1 MTVDW
6 NNTSPGDDI
15 IESGLRV
22 TERQSWAR
30 IVDCRALL
38 DANAFSL
45 DADASSTEVAVTNE
59 FGGRE
64 YTVTGPSYDPRLV
77 QLCDDLV
84 AVGAVRNDFDYT
96 VWSGHLGYPGGEGLG
111 SAPVAE
117 AVRVATWVILSEKFV
132 DGSIGEAGANGT
144 LGAVVR
150 RLCTWYEE
158 THGAPR
164 STGPG
169 AATPV
174 IDGGVTTLDGS
185 TGHPCR
191 SPIELLCSVAQ
202 LPETFAEEIKAHGVL
217 LRSALDQLWRGD
229 VGAYRALMTTEVA
242 TSNLTRWKD
251 LGSARTLAA
260 KAASKGTSPGHP
272 ILMAAGPAEAAMK
285 VSASIPTTVRQKVMT
300 RDRGRCVYCDVP
312 LVMPDDW
319 DLLRRFDPCVLPSA
333 VLIDGVAKSADGG
346 SLSQVQRAPIIGYR
360 HQLEHLVPRSRGG
373 TNTVNN
379 VVSACGWCNRAKHT
393 HTLAELGLPTPQ
405 L

>member
-1 MTVDW
+1 MTTDRHG
-6 NNTSPGDDI
+6 TSISDDV

-22 TERQSWAR
+22 GEIGAWAR
-30 IVDCRALL
+30 IVDCRGLL
-38 DANAFSL
+38 DARALSL
-45 DADASSTEVAVTNE
+45 DAGASSTEVAVTNE
-59 FGGRE
+59 FGGRD
-64 YTVTGPSYDPRLV
+64 YSVTGPSYDPRLV

-84 AVGAVRNDFDYT
+84 AVGAVRYDFDYA
-96 VWSGHLGYPGGEGLG
+96 VWSGHLLYPGGEGLE

-117 AVRVATWVILSEKFV
+117 AVRVATWVVCSEKFV
-132 DGSIGEAGANGT
+132 DGSIGEAAANGI

-150 RLCTWYEE
+150 RLCSWYVEK
-158 THGAPR
+158 HGAPR
-164 STGPG
+164 SAGSG
-169 AATPV
+169 AATLV
-174 IDGGVTTLDGS
+174 VDGDVSDVDRL
-185 TGHPCR
+185 TGHALR

-217 LRSALDQLWRGD
+217 LRSALDHLWRGD
-229 VGAYRALMTTEVA
+229 VGAYLALMTTEVA
-242 TSNLTRWKD
+242 TANLTRWKG

-260 KAASKGTSPGHP
+260 KAASNGTGVGHP
-272 ILMAAGPAEAAMK
+272 ILMAARPAEADMV
-285 VSASIPTTVRQKVMT
+285 VSASIPTTVRQKVMN
-300 RDRGRCVYCDVP
+300 RDRGRCVYCNVP

-333 VLIDGVAKSADGG
+333 VLIDGVARSADGG

-379 VVSACGWCNRAKHT
+379 VVSACGWCNRAKRI
-393 HTLAELGLPTPQ
+393 HTLAELGLPTPR